1 MRVFVNAVRLL
12 TTVTKTLWAI
22 ALIGQLQ
29 AGRYLIDCECNLRD
43 HSVVYMPAT
52 KKSIKKATKVAFLG
66 VMLNHLAVS
75 RLTVVTTLLYC
86 FSV

>member
-1 MRVFVNAVRLL
+1 VNVVRLL
-12 TTVTKTLWAI
+12 TTLAKTPRAI
-22 ALIGQLQ
+22 ALIGQLI
-29 AGRYLIDCECNLRD
+29 AGWYLIDCECDLRD

-52 KKSIKKATKVAFLG
+52 KKSIKKTTKVAFLG
-66 VMLNHLAVS
+66 VVLNHLAVS